1 MKILALLLTIAL
13 TSSAIADDNL
23 NKTRLPENINSYQP
37 AIMPVCDF
45 DESILYFDRKFHF
58 ENVAST
64 EDLDEIWFSRSIG
77 TSAWSIPQ
85 KIAGGINTDKSD
97 VLLYLSPDGRT
108 ALISGD
114 YSESSKSN
122 KSFSFIYKENGKWSK
137 PQKLNIVGYRN
148 DANIYSATLSHDL
161 KTLIIALA
169 KPEGKGGM
177 DLYYSHHNS
186 ANNIWSEP
194 KPINI
199 NTPADELSP
208 HLAMNDRTLF
218 FASNRPGGVGGYDI
232 YYCER
237 EDDSWD
243 KWTAPTNLGTP
254 INTDKDDNN
263 IWLTAFGNQAYYVS
277 YDETTK
283 RQGIYKIDLP
293 EELSQGNY
301 AFISGY
307 VYNIVRNMKMPISSE
322 LSITCTNTNTN
333 ASRKFKLYPQD
344 GRFVIPIIE
353 VGNYRISVDG
363 NESAFIVANIED
375 IKSPKVYNY
384 DLLIR
389 DIPQVEPP
397 NNIVHDKTKENT
409 NTIELYYESNKKTLD
424 RINTEKLFDFISNK
438 DKSSTFIIKTYADIK
453 GSEKYNQRLTDNRA
467 LEIKQFLMNNGISE
481 DNIRINS
488 FGNRYAITTGELNDK
503 DRKIELVVEDK

>member
-13 TSSAIADDNL
+13 TSSDLADGDL

-58 ENVAST
+58 ENVASR
-64 EDLDEIWFSRSIG
+64 EDLDDIWFSRSIG

-85 KIAGGINTDKSD
+85 HIADGINTDKSD

-114 YSESSKSN
+114 YSGSSKSN

-137 PQKLNIVGYRN
+137 PQKLKITGYRN
-148 DANIYSATLSHDL
+148 DANIYSATLSHNL

-186 ANNIWSEP
+186 ANNTWSEP

-218 FASNRPGGVGGYDI
+218 FASNRPSGAGGYDI

-237 EDDSWD
+237 EGDSWD
-243 KWTAPTNLGTP
+243 NWTSPTNLGTP

-283 RQGIYKIDLP
+283 RQGIYKVDLP

-307 VYNIVRNMKMPISSE
+307 VYNIVRKMKMPISSE
-322 LSITCTNTNTN
+322 LSITCTNTKTN
-333 ASRKFKLYPQD
+333 VSRKFKLYPQD
-344 GRFVIPIIE
+344 GKFVIPVIE
-353 VGNYRISVDG
+353 KGDYRIAVDG
-363 NESAFIVANIED
+363 NESAFIVANIDD
-375 IKSPKVYNY
+375 IKTPKIYNY

-389 DIPQVEPP
+389 DIPQPSIE
-397 NNIVHDKTKENT
+397 EE
-409 NTIELYYESNKKTLD
+409 TIINAELQPQALKQITLYYEYDNTKLSNRDISEL
-424 RINTEKLFDFISNK
+424 RDFIKSQ
-438 DKSSTFIIKTYADIK
+438 DKSSKFIINTYADSV
-453 GSEKYNQRLTDNRA
+453 GSDKYNKSLTDMRA
-467 LEIKQFLMNNGISE
+467 NEIRKILLDGGILAK
-481 DNIRINS
+481 NIKINS
-488 FGNRYAITTGELNDK
+488 FGRTMAKNQDDKLNRKLELI
-503 DRKIELVVEDK
+503 IE